1 MEVSGGKEIL
11 KKYTGSL
18 KNSGLSLGFVPT
30 MGALHQGHLDLV
42 RRARQECDRVL
53 VSIFVNPL
61 QFNNQEDL
69 NRYPRQPEK
78 DQQLL
83 KEAGVDF
90 LYAPEPQDFY
100 TEAARI
106 SLDFGPAGSALE
118 GAMRPGHFSGVGV
131 VLSRLFHLVQPDRAY
146 FGAKDL
152 QQVAVVKTL
161 VRDLEFPVEIVR
173 CPTRREESGLA
184 MSSRNQRLS
193 EEGKSIASAL
203 YQALCLA
210 AEAGPDNPA
219 EARLKALQFLSSN
232 PQIKLEYLEWVC
244 ADTMEFLPNGK
255 ELPREIALCLA
266 AWVEG
271 VRLIDNIIL
280 DRNGKSVN

>member
-1 MEVSGGKEIL
+1 VEISGQKEAL
-11 KKYTGSL
+11 KKYTADQKKLG
-18 KNSGLSLGFVPT
+18 NRVGFVPT

-42 RRARQECDRVL
+42 RQARKECDRVV

-78 DQQLL
+78 DDIML

-90 LYAPEPQDFY
+90 LYSPKSENFY
-100 TEAARI
+100 TEAARMN
-106 SLDFGPAGSALE
+106 LDFGPAGSVLE

-146 FGAKDL
+146 FGAKDI
-152 QQVAVVKTL
+152 QQVAVVRTL
-161 VRDLEFPVEIVR
+161 VRDLEFLVEIVR

-193 EEGKSIASAL
+193 SEGKEIASHLHKAL
-203 YQALCLA
+203 QLA
-210 AEAGPDNPA
+210 AEIGPEKA
-219 EARLKALQFLSSN
+219 KEAREKAMDALNAF
-232 PQIKLEYLEWVC
+232 PQIELEYLEWVN
-244 ADTMEFLPNGK
+244 ADTMGSYPDSGEEAN
-255 ELPREIALCLA
+255 EIALCLA
-266 AWVEG
+266 AWVDG
-271 VRLIDNIIL
+271 VRLIDNIIIE
-280 DRNGKSVN
+280 NKSKSGK